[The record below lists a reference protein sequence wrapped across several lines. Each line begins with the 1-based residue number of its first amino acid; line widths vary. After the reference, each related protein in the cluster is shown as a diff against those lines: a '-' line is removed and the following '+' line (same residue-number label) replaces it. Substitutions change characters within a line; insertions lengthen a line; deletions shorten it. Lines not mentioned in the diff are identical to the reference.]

1 MYFRLLIL
9 LSMLLPELA
18 MAADLFTPVS
28 GDKSM
33 QVLAAMFGQLGTFG
47 SSSSDAFVKVIETFN
62 GAVLIIGGVLVAYTI
77 VIGTVGTAHDGE
89 MLGKKFSSVW
99 VPIRTAMGTALIL
112 PVIGGGYCVMQLI
125 VGWLIVQGIGIADAV
140 WGAYMSSDSIAK
152 TVQIGL
158 ERPQIKDFTW
168 KTMSSLVCLK
178 GYEKIYRKASNE
190 TPNVFPALNF
200 GLTTETTP
208 VSTVISFGVPTND
221 GGFFKDSCGTVT
233 VSRNDPLPASTYA
246 DAMLGDISA
255 LNGDL
260 SAADA
265 KNLQA
270 VQALI
275 ASLTSAADTF
285 TNNPAYSSALESAVT
300 SASNAYSTTMK
311 DAASGIV
318 NKVSD
323 FNQLQKS
330 ATQDGW
336 MLAGAWYMR
345 MSYLMDVAQKAVG
358 KTPEASGAKGVTSK
372 TFQDSFI
379 NQYAK
384 VLQEIKDKS
393 MSATEFGVGNSEAN
407 SESATGGLWDWIKSG
422 FSLDKLIKKVFK
434 ADALTAA
441 ENNAH
446 PVMEMKRVGS
456 WAGIAAGTMY
466 AAYGS
471 ALTAAG
477 TLQGNGVSFAI
488 ATLPLAMI
496 VFPMLAVLTFTLSF
510 VLPMMP
516 FMIWIGVFLGWLILC
531 VEAIIAAPMW
541 AVMHLSPNGD
551 DLVGTASQG
560 YRLVLSLIL
569 RPVLMVFGL
578 IAALTIITVFGQ
590 MINKVFF
597 DVFILSQQDSNIF
610 IWLISLLAAP
620 MIYMGLMWTLITK
633 TMNIIHVIPDQ
644 LLQWFGGG
652 GPQIGDY
659 GQTMGG
665 HGSQSYGAMSQMGS
679 IGAKGLDA
687 KRNMVDLNKQSQQVA
702 EQKET
707 NKQLKDEADKK
718 KNFEKEE
725 KFGKTGAKLL
735 GGSGNS
741 GMSMNMG
748 PNPAKKTQQGGSFN
762 SAQNAVNEA
771 RQEIQME
778 GAVQS
783 LGGTESSDYMA
794 FTEAMEKDTD
804 AGMSFQQAFNK
815 NYGQSLDQK
824 YGSGVGEFIVKSS
837 NGNINPHSSGFVKG
851 LEQVSTIQAMYG
863 KLPPNQMQEK
873 TSALI
878 NSAIKD
884 VAKSGGNINDAVNS
898 KIDFAYQNSKSV
910 DKTAITPPSAG
921 AADEKG

>member
-1 MYFRLLIL
+1 MYFRFLIL
-9 LSMLLPELA
+9 LAMLLPEFA

-47 SSSSDAFVKVIETFN
+47 SSSSDAFVDVIATFN

-112 PVIGGGYCVMQLI
+112 PVIGGGYCIMQAI
-125 VGWLIVQGIGIADAV
+125 VGWLIVQGIGLADAV
-140 WGAYMSSDSIAK
+140 WSTYMSSSSITK

-158 ERPQIKDFTW
+158 ERPQVKDFTW
-168 KTMSSLVCLK
+168 KTMSSLICMK
-178 GYEKIYRKASNE
+178 AYEKIYKAE
-190 TPNVFPALNF
+190 QTKAPEVFPAIVF
-200 GLTTETTP
+200 GTSTETTP
-208 VSTVISFGVPTND
+208 VSTVINFGVPSND
-221 GGFFKDSCGTVT
+221 GGFFKDSCGTVV
-233 VSRNDPLPASTYA
+233 VSRNDPLPTSLYA
-246 DAMLGDISA
+246 DAMLGDISV

-270 VQALI
+270 VQTMI
-275 ASLTSAADTF
+275 TSLTSVADTF
-285 TNNPAYSSALESAVT
+285 TSNPTYSSALENAVN

-318 NKVSD
+318 NKVAD

-358 KTPEASGAKGVTSK
+358 KTPEASGSKGVASK
-372 TFQDSFI
+372 LFQDSFV
-379 NQYAK
+379 NKYAK

-393 MSATEFGVGNSEAN
+393 ATATEFGVSNSESN

-446 PVMEMKRVGS
+446 PVMEMKRVGN

-516 FMIWIGVFLGWLILC
+516 FMIWIGVFLGWMILC

-551 DLVGTASQG
+551 DMVGTASQG

-569 RPVLMVFGL
+569 RPVLMIFGL

-590 MINKVFF
+590 MINRVFF

-610 IWLISLLAAP
+610 IWLVSLLAAP
-620 MIYMGLMWTLITK
+620 MIYMGLMWTMITK
-633 TMNIIHVIPDQ
+633 SMNIIHVIPDQ

-687 KRNMVDLNKQSQQVA
+687 KRNMVDLNKQFQQVA
-702 EQKET
+702 EQQKT
-707 NKQLKDEADKK
+707 NKFAEENKK
-718 KNFEKEE
+718 QQ
-725 KFGKTGAKLL
+725 KLNDTNSTMQKIDQK
-735 GGSGNS
+735 GGSGLA
-741 GMSMNMG
+741 GIIR
-748 PNPAKKTQQGGSFN
+748 QGLI
-762 SAQNAVNEA
+762 NA
-771 RQEIQME
+771 
-778 GAVQS
+778 
-783 LGGTESSDYMA
+783 
-794 FTEAMEKDTD
+794 
-804 AGMSFQQAFNK
+804 
-815 NYGQSLDQK
+815 
-824 YGSGVGEFIVKSS
+824 GVGESTEQGFQPLSEHFSSLQAQKMNTDMSSAMNALGGEESSEALQFKEGMSQDLAGGMPFSQAYEKNLPSALDAKHGAGAAEFLSKSS
-837 NGNINPHSSGFVKG
+837 GGTMSGSGFQKG
-851 LEQVSTIQAMYG
+851 VEQLSTIQSMYG
-863 KLPPNQMQEK
+863 KLSPEQIKHK
-873 TSALI
+873 TSSLI
-878 NSAIKD
+878 SSAMKE
-884 VAKSGGNINDAVNS
+884 GGNINDAVNS
-898 KIDFAYQNSKSV
+898 KIDYAYENSKSV
-910 DKTAITPPSAG
+910 DKTAITPPTPT
-921 AADEKG
+921 KGSDD

>member
-1 MYFRLLIL
+1 MYFRFLIL
-9 LSMLLPELA
+9 LAMLLPEFA

-47 SSSSDAFVKVIETFN
+47 SSSSDAFVDVIATFN

-112 PVIGGGYCVMQLI
+112 PVIGGGYCIMQAI
-125 VGWLIVQGIGIADAV
+125 VGWLIVQGIGLADAV
-140 WGAYMSSDSIAK
+140 WSTYMSSSSITK

-158 ERPQIKDFTW
+158 ERPQVKDFTW
-168 KTMSSLVCLK
+168 KTMSSLICMK
-178 GYEKIYRKASNE
+178 AYEKIYKAE
-190 TPNVFPALNF
+190 QTKAPEVFPAIVF
-200 GLTTETTP
+200 GTSTETTP
-208 VSTVISFGVPTND
+208 VSTVINFGVPSND
-221 GGFFKDSCGTVT
+221 GGFFKDSCGTVV
-233 VSRNDPLPASTYA
+233 VSRNDPLPTSLYA
-246 DAMLGDISA
+246 DAMLGDISV

-270 VQALI
+270 VQTMI
-275 ASLTSAADTF
+275 TSLTSVADTF
-285 TNNPAYSSALESAVT
+285 TSNPTYSSALENAVN

-318 NKVSD
+318 NKVAD

-358 KTPEASGAKGVTSK
+358 KTPEASGSKGVASK
-372 TFQDSFI
+372 LFQDSFV
-379 NQYAK
+379 NKYAK

-393 MSATEFGVGNSEAN
+393 ATATEFGVSNSESN

-446 PVMEMKRVGS
+446 PVMEMKRVGN

-516 FMIWIGVFLGWLILC
+516 FMIWIGVFLGWMILC

-551 DLVGTASQG
+551 DMVGTASQG

-569 RPVLMVFGL
+569 RPVLMIFGL

-590 MINKVFF
+590 MINRVFF

-610 IWLISLLAAP
+610 IWLVSLLAAP
-620 MIYMGLMWTLITK
+620 MIYMGLMWTMITK
-633 TMNIIHVIPDQ
+633 SMNIIHVIPDQ

-687 KRNMVDLNKQSQQVA
+687 KRNMVDLNKQFQQVA
-702 EQKET
+702 EQQKGNEIQKSNQLNKAKEGIES
-707 NKQLKDEADKK
+707 K
-718 KNFEKEE
+718 
-725 KFGKTGAKLL
+725 
-735 GGSGNS
+735 GGSGAAALVEQGLKNLGIENPGTEDFEGYQGS
-741 GMSMNMG
+741 KMS
-748 PNPAKKTQQGGSFN
+748 
-762 SAQNAVNEA
+762 SA
-771 RQEIQME
+771 IQDA
-778 GAVQS
+778 GNS
-783 LGGTESSDYMA
+783 LGGVDSPEHMEFKENMAKDLESGKS
-794 FTEAMEKDTD
+794 FSEAYEKNI
-804 AGMSFQQAFNK
+804 SQAIDSK
-815 NYGQSLDQK
+815 H
-824 YGSGVGEFIVKSS
+824 GSGTANFLSKSS
-837 NGNINPHSSGFVKG
+837 GGSMSGSGYAKA
-851 LEQVSTIQAMYG
+851 LEQISTIQSMYG
-863 KLPPNQMQEK
+863 KLSPNQIKQK

-878 NSAIKD
+878 ESAMKEVD
-884 VAKSGGNINDAVNS
+884 KSGGSINDAVNS
-898 KIDFAYQNSKSV
+898 KIDFAYENSKSV
-910 DKTAITPPSAG
+910 DKAAITPPSLG
-921 AADEKG
+921 DKDKE

>member
-679 IGAKGLDA
+679 VGAKALDA

-702 EQKET
+702 EQQKT
-707 NKQLKDEADKK
+707 NKLAQVNQLQKSIDGI
-718 KNFEKEE
+718 N
-725 KFGKTGAKLL
+725 AK
-735 GGSGNS
+735 GGSGS
-741 GMSMNMG
+741 AAIVEQGLKNMG
-748 PNPAKKTQQGGSFN
+748 IENPDASDFEGYQGSKMS
-762 SAQNAVNEA
+762 SAIQEA
-771 RQEIQME
+771 
-778 GAVQS
+778 GNS
-783 LGGTESSDYMA
+783 LGGIDSPEHMEFKENMA
-794 FTEAMEKDTD
+794 NDLDK
-804 AGMSFQQAFNK
+804 GMSFSEAYDKNISQAINSKHGAGAAEFLSK
-815 NYGQSLDQK
+815 SSGGSMS
-824 YGSGVGEFIVKSS
+824 GSGYA
-837 NGNINPHSSGFVKG
+837 KG
-851 LEQVSTIQAMYG
+851 LEQISTIQSMYG
-863 KLPPNQMQEK
+863 KLSPNQIKQK

-878 NSAIKD
+878 ESALKEVNS
-884 VAKSGGNINDAVNS
+884 SGGNVNDAVDS
-898 KIDFAYQNSKSV
+898 KIDFAYENSKSV
-910 DKTAITPPSAG
+910 DKTAITPPTPT
-921 AADEKG
+921 KGSDD